1 MPNSEQAGQVKSS
14 LLDIQKSLSDK
25 VTSTDPSIIAEVD
38 VWDRAEGGGGKTIAF
53 CKGEIIEKGGL
64 IFLMFQE
71 PNYPRLPPKIDL
83 I

>member
-1 MPNSEQAGQVKSS
+1 MPNKQAGQVKSS

-38 VWDRAEGGGGKTIAF
+38 VIELRVVVENNCF
-53 CKGEIIEKGGL
+53 RKGEIIEKV
-64 IFLMFQE
+64 FFDVSE
-71 PNYPRLPPKIDL
+71 PNYPRLPPKTDL